1 MPAFLLLVGLV
12 LSSGVFHSLAAQ
24 SSNGMAPAV
33 GRLLVADRGMRD
45 PRFAKS
51 VILLIRYEDKGALG
65 LIVNRPSDTKLADL
79 LPEAEELKGRG
90 DPVYVGGPVAR
101 DGMMLMLRSED
112 PPDEANHVFAD
123 IYVSP
128 SRDILDRLVIGGD
141 SNFRTYIGYAGWAP
155 GQLEGELKRE
165 DWHVLPSD
173 PEMVFAAEPES
184 VWDTLIE
191 QTEVLFAR
199 LRQPQSE
206 SKLHRLVN
214 GVGRLLLFDARQPL
228 VQPALQTA
236 PHSKWRGRSAIRSD

>member
-1 MPAFLLLVGLV
+1 MPALLLLVGIV
-12 LSSGVFHSLAAQ
+12 LSSGVFHSVAAQ
-24 SSNGMAPAV
+24 SSNGMEPAV
-33 GRLLVADRGMRD
+33 GRLLVADRKMRD

-65 LIVNRPSDTKLADL
+65 LIVNKPSTVKLAEL
-79 LPEAEELKGRG
+79 LPEAEELKDRK

-112 PPDEANHVFAD
+112 PPDEASHVFAD

-128 SRDILDRLVIGGD
+128 SRNILDRLVTEGD

-155 GQLEGELKRE
+155 GQLKDELKRE

-184 VWDTLIE
+184 VWDALIE

-199 LRQPQSE
+199 LRQP
-206 SKLHRLVN
+206 
-214 GVGRLLLFDARQPL
+214 
-228 VQPALQTA
+228 
-236 PHSKWRGRSAIRSD
+236 